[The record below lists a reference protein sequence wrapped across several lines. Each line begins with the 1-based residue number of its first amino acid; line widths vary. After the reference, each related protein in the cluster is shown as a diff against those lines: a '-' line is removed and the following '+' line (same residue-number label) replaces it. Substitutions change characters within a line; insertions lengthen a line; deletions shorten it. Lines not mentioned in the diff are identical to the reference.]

1 MTQAKRLI
9 LLMIGIGTMLVITT
23 PAAAQSGGTF
33 DLTWNSIDGGGGTST
48 GGTFELTGTIG
59 QADAGVSS
67 AGSLVSSAGFLP
79 GNFGCVVNLKDLVA
93 FAQKWL
99 SRSVTG
105 ADFDR
110 SGRVDMADFAIFSR
124 EWMDGCPGDWPLK

>member
-1 MTQAKRLI
+1 MTKAKRLI
-9 LLMIGIGTMLVITT
+9 LLILGIGMTLGITT

-33 DLTWNSIDGGGGTST
+33 NLTWNSIDGGGGTST
-48 GGTFELTGTIG
+48 GGAYELTGTIG
-59 QADAGVSS
+59 QADTGVSS
-67 AGSLVSSAGFLP
+67 AGALVNNAGFLP
-79 GNFGCVVNLKDLVA
+79 GNFGCVVNLRDLVA

-99 SRSVTG
+99 SRGTTG

-110 SGRVDMADFAIFSR
+110 SGRVDIADFAIFSR

>member
-9 LLMIGIGTMLVITT
+9 LLITGIVTMLVITT

-59 QADAGVSS
+59 QADTGVSS

-79 GNFGCVVNLKDLVA
+79 GNFGCVVNLRDLVA

-99 SRSVTG
+99 SRGTTG
-105 ADFDR
+105 ADLDR
-110 SGRVDMADFAIFSR
+110 SGRVDIADFAIFSR

>member
-1 MTQAKRLI
+1 
-9 LLMIGIGTMLVITT
+9 MIGIGAMHVIAT

-48 GGTFELTGTIG
+48 GGTYELTGTIG
-59 QADAGVSS
+59 QADTGVSI
-67 AGSLVSSAGFLP
+67 AGALVSSAGFLP
-79 GNFGCVVNLKDLVA
+79 GNFGCVVNLRDLVA

-99 SRSVTG
+99 SRGTTG
-105 ADFDR
+105 ADLDR
-110 SGRVDMADFAIFSR
+110 SGRVDIADFAIFSR

>member
-1 MTQAKRLI
+1 MATGKRLI
-9 LLMIGIGTMLVITT
+9 LLMIGIGTTLAIAI

-48 GGTFELTGTIG
+48 GGTYELTGTIG
-59 QADAGVSS
+59 QADTGVSS
-67 AGSLVSSAGFLP
+67 AGALVNSAGFLP
-79 GNFGCVVNLKDLVA
+79 GNFGCVVNLRDLVA

-99 SRSVTG
+99 SRGTTG
-105 ADFDR
+105 ADFDH
-110 SGRVDMADFAIFSR
+110 SGRVDIADFAIFSR